1 MRNTAGRREVMVNQR
16 SDRMSVP
23 SVCRE
28 RGISLGIRW
37 RFLARGI
44 EYFAAAGCGVTPS
57 MTTLCEGTLALN
69 LAVDLPRS
77 FLAQRS
83 RTAAER
89 WPGYPRS
96 SHETEISASEAP
108 RFNNT
113 TARLNK
119 KTAPSSD
126 PIRMGLS
133 SSDHLACLP
142 LAEAIN

>member
-1 MRNTAGRREVMVNQR
+1 MRNTTGRREVMVNQR
-16 SDRMSVP
+16 SDKVSVP
-23 SVCRE
+23 SVRLE

-44 EYFAAAGCGVTPS
+44 EYFAAAGYGVTPS
-57 MTTLCEGTLALN
+57 MTTPCEGTLVLK

-89 WPGYPRS
+89 WARYPRS

-108 RFNNT
+108 RFSNT

-119 KTAPSSD
+119 KKP
-126 PIRMGLS
+126 
-133 SSDHLACLP
+133 H
-142 LAEAIN
+142 

>member
-44 EYFAAAGCGVTPS
+44 EYFAAAGYGVTPS
-57 MTTLCEGTLALN
+57 MTTPCEGTLALN

-77 FLAQRS
+77 FLAHRS

-89 WPGYPRS
+89 WVGYPRS
-96 SHETEISASEAP
+96 SHETEISRPKPP
-108 RFNNT
+108 RSANPT
-113 TARLNK
+113 PRLNK
-119 KTAPSSD
+119 TNPHPSI
-126 PIRMGLS
+126 PPRRTRL
-133 SSDHLACLP
+133 LT
-142 LAEAIN
+142 